1 MNNGLLGGYE
11 KLLPI
16 STARYGTR
24 YLSGQYSPVAQSLG
38 GYTERVEKP
47 QDIIPALRRAI
58 QETEAGRPALL
69 EFITREE
76 PVFPAGG

>member
-1 MNNGLLGGYE
+1 
-11 KLLPI
+11 
-16 STARYGTR
+16 
-24 YLSGQYSPVAQSLG
+24 
-38 GYTERVEKP
+38 VEKP